1 MLDIQNISKTFEKGT
16 VNEHVAI
23 NNLSLKLED
32 GEFVTV
38 VGSNGAGKSTLFNAI
53 CGSFMADE
61 GHIFLDDMDITY
73 KSEHS
78 RAKMIGR
85 VFQDPMKG
93 TAPNMTI
100 EENLALAYTRAS
112 KQSPFSRAITKK
124 KIQFF
129 RENLA
134 RYNMG
139 IEDRMKT
146 KIGLLSGGQRQVV
159 TLLMCTLSI
168 PKLLLLD
175 EHTAA
180 LDPKTSDMVMNLTR
194 KIVEEQELTTLMI
207 THNMEHAIEYGNR
220 LVMLYH
226 GKIVVDVRGEE
237 KKNLTVAELMDLF
250 HKNSGQALN
259 DDALVLG

>member
-85 VFQDPMKG
+85 VFQDHEG
-93 TAPNMTI
+93 NSSYMTI
-100 EENLALAYTRAS
+100 EKILHWHTQDFKAVAFFK
-112 KQSPFSRAITKK
+112 KQ
-124 KIQFF
+124 
-129 RENLA
+129 
-134 RYNMG
+134 
-139 IEDRMKT
+139 
-146 KIGLLSGGQRQVV
+146 
-159 TLLMCTLSI
+159 
-168 PKLLLLD
+168 
-175 EHTAA
+175 
-180 LDPKTSDMVMNLTR
+180 
-194 KIVEEQELTTLMI
+194 
-207 THNMEHAIEYGNR
+207 
-220 LVMLYH
+220 
-226 GKIVVDVRGEE
+226 
-237 KKNLTVAELMDLF
+237 
-250 HKNSGQALN
+250 
-259 DDALVLG
+259 